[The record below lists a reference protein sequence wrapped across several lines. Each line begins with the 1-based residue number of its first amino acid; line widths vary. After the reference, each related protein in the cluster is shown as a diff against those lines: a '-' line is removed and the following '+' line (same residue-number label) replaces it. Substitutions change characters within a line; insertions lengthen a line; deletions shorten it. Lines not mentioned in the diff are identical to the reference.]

1 MSFETPVTDRTN
13 LDVKDVENKISNSK
27 GALSYT
33 MLNRI
38 ENNSNYLAS
47 LLTSYNYPV
56 NITVKTDWTR
66 NDFLYP
72 IELDRIKNNVTALK
86 EAYYSLPTTPSLVT
100 GKKTLNYTE
109 ANDIEEIERDLEFL
123 ITNME
128 QVFVYS
134 GVANSGQNR
143 MWQQRYRRVL
153 Q

>member
-72 IELDRIKNNVTALK
+72 SELDRIKNNVTALK

-123 ITNME
+123 LTNMISQFYHCGE
-128 QVFVYS
+128 IYS
-134 GVANSGQNR
+134 GEV
-143 MWQQRYRRVL
+143 
-153 Q
+153 

>member
-72 IELDRIKNNVTALK
+72 SELDRIKNNVTALK

-109 ANDIEEIERDLEFL
+109 ANDIEEIERELEFL
-123 ITNME
+123 LTNMISQFYHCGE
-128 QVFVYS
+128 IYS
-134 GVANSGQNR
+134 GEV
-143 MWQQRYRRVL
+143 
-153 Q
+153 